1 MAHLD
6 EHKRLSDR
14 EHAFRKKHSCE
25 SQLITVINDWARTLD
40 KGEQVDTYI
49 LNFEKAFDTPLMNY
63 LNVNYMAMVSVGR
76 L

>member
-6 EHKRLSDR
+6 EHKLLSDR